1 MSGTKNATYCVCLP
15 LAQRFLWFFE
25 KHISDQKVILKGKI
39 SAFGKIFCKLV
50 LQNHAP
56 HRGRKHVFKKNDKK
70 LKKTGCVKH
79 EKQKENSRLHT
90 KL

>member
-1 MSGTKNATYCVCLP
+1 MPGTKNATYCVCLP

-25 KHISDQKVILKGKI
+25 KHISDQKVILKLKM

-56 HRGRKHVFKKNDKK
+56 HPRQEAFFQKK
-70 LKKTGCVKH
+70 
-79 EKQKENSRLHT
+79 
-90 KL
+90 